1 MQDWTAARKELETI
15 KSSGINEYDDTLCIL
30 AATIF
35 QHEHNE
41 DELFTGLLLVCNITL
56 KTMNYIYSLEI
67 IMKTKTLRQAWLCY
81 ENAEFYCSNKNDAII
96 ISDFKNNAAANLNK
110 VVRKLAIINSFL

>member
-1 MQDWTAARKELETI
+1 MYRNLINKINMQDWTAARKELETI

-41 DELFTGLLLVCNITL
+41 DELFYWITSGLQYNPQNYELYLLLG
-56 KTMNYIYSLEI
+56 NY
-67 IMKTKTLRQAWLCY
+67 Y
-81 ENAEFYCSNKNDAII
+81 ENKKF
-96 ISDFKNNAAANLNK
+96 
-110 VVRKLAIINSFL
+110 